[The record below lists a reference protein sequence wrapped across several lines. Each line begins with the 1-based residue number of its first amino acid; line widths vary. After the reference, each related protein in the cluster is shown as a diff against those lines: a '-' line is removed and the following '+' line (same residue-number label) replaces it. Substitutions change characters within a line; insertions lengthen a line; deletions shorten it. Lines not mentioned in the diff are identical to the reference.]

1 MSVFYTILG
10 LIFQILNSF
19 AFIVLAAVGLVV
31 IFGVMGIINLAHG
44 EFILVGAYATALAH
58 GVGIPLV
65 AAMGVGVVATV
76 GFGLVLEVTVIKR
89 LYGRLL
95 DSMVATWAIGL
106 ITIQST
112 RIVFGNQLGQ
122 IGTPLGSIQYGPF
135 SYSQYRI
142 LLAFVS
148 IAVLIG
154 LYVILTRTTYG
165 IKARATMQDPETA
178 QAMGIDTRRIR
189 FLTFGLG
196 SGLAGLTG
204 ALYAPTLVL
213 TPEIG
218 SNFLIE
224 AFVAVVVGGSAF
236 VTGTSLSG
244 LLLGFI
250 HGSLSHTF
258 SNFAGQIGLL
268 LTSIIAIRLMPDGI
282 SGKIEAWRQKQQEE
296 SS

>member
-1 MSVFYTILG
+1 MSLVYSILS
-10 LIFQILNSF
+10 LLFQILDSF
-19 AFIVLAAVGLVV
+19 AFIILAAVGLV
-31 IFGVMGIINLAHG
+31 IIYGVMGIINLAHG
-44 EFILVGAYATALAH
+44 EFILVGAYATALAY
-58 GVGIPLV
+58 GVGIPLI

-76 GFGLVLEVTVIKR
+76 GFGLFLERTVIKR

-122 IGTPLGSIQYGPF
+122 IGTPLGDVQYGPF
-135 SYSQYRI
+135 SYSWYRI

-154 LYVILTRTTYG
+154 LYVTLTRTRYG
-165 IKARATMQDPETA
+165 IKVRATMNDPDTA
-178 QAMGIDTRRIR
+178 EAMGIDTRRIR

-224 AFVAVVVGGSAF
+224 AFVAVVVGGSSF
-236 VTGTSLSG
+236 VAGTSLSG
-244 LLLGFI
+244 ILLGVI
-250 HGSLSHTF
+250 HGFFSHTF
-258 SNFAGQIGLL
+258 SNFAGQMALL
-268 LTSIIAIRLMPDGI
+268 VTSIVAIRLMPDGI
-282 SGKIEAWRQKQQEE
+282 TGRLESWRQKRRED